1 MLFII
6 SYICHLGDIVDSVFE
21 VATQQKAWD
30 NFTKP
35 QRKTLTQWKDY
46 AQEVRTEINKAIE
59 KPVENKNGNGDEP
72 PAKRS
77 KTEGMSTIG
86 IKTYIHIHTYIHYI
100 TCTI

>member
-1 MLFII
+1 M
-6 SYICHLGDIVDSVFE
+6 DSVFE

-46 AQEVRTEINKAIE
+46 AQEVRTDINTAIE

-77 KTEGMSTIG
+77 KTEGVSIIHVG
-86 IKTYIHIHTYIHYI
+86 IIMYHTLHYI
-100 TCTI
+100 TYTYMHTCTSFFFFG